1 MSKNYTGVT
10 EGQPIVVST
19 VRSLDKT
26 MKGIFDTLEAQ
37 ANTQQEMA
45 EILSQLSK
53 MVANLSEMTDTRLPP
68 RPWKDWADGIIG
80 SD

>member
-26 MKGIFDTLEAQ
+26 MQGIFDTLEAQ

-45 EILSQLSK
+45 EI
-53 MVANLSEMTDTRLPP
+53 ANLSEMTDTRLPP

>member
-19 VRSLDKT
+19 ISAMDET
-26 MKGIFDTLEAQ
+26 MQGIFDTLEAQ
-37 ANTQQEMA
+37 AKVTQDMA
-45 EILSQLSK
+45 EILAGLSK
-53 MVANLSEMTDTRLPP
+53 MVMNLSEMIDTRLPP
-68 RPWKDWADGIIG
+68 RPWRG

>member
-26 MKGIFDTLEAQ
+26 MQGIFDTLEAQ

-53 MVANLSEMTDTRLPP
+53 MVANHSEMTATRLPP

>member
-26 MKGIFDTLEAQ
+26 MQGIFDTLEAQ

-68 RPWKDWADGIIG
+68 RPWKDWANGIIG